1 MIETDT
7 GNYTLTYTGQKF
19 SFLDPEQDTIA
30 ITDIAWA
37 LAHTPRWGGHTLE
50 PYSVAQHS
58 ITVAYLVGQDG
69 GWEGPQMYALLHD
82 ASEAYI
88 ADIPSPVKRYLPEY
102 RVMESKIQYAI
113 NHRFGV
119 LDPTGLWSEM
129 TERADVDAFRWE
141 ARDLMLNKAAGH
153 IQPPSE
159 DFPRLSPL
167 CPEYA
172 YEAFMETFGELEAA
186 LV

>member
-1 MIETDT
+1 MPKSDI
-7 GNYTLTYTGQKF
+7 GNYTLTYTGRQF
-19 SFLDPEQDTIA
+19 DFLDPKRDSIS
-30 ITDIAWA
+30 IKDIAWA

-50 PYSVAQHS
+50 AYSVAQHS
-58 ITVAYLVGQDG
+58 ITVSYLVGQDG
-69 GWEGPQMYALLHD
+69 GWEGPQLYALLHD

-88 ADIPSPVKRYLPEY
+88 ADIPSPVKKFLPEY
-102 RVMESKIQYAI
+102 RTIEAKIQYAI

-119 LDPTGLWSEM
+119 HDPTGLWSEM
-129 TERADVDAFRWE
+129 TANADVDAYRWE
-141 ARDLMLNKAAGH
+141 ARDLLLDGGAGH

-172 YEAFMETFGELEAA
+172 FEAFMETFANLEAA

>member
-1 MIETDT
+1 MQTDT
-7 GNYTLTYTGQKF
+7 GNFTLTYTGQKF
-19 SFLDPEQDTIA
+19 SFLDPERDTIN
-30 ITDIAWA
+30 IKDIAWA

-50 PYSVAQHS
+50 AYSVAQHS
-58 ITVAYLVGQDG
+58 ITVSYLVGQDG

-88 ADIPSPVKRYLPEY
+88 GDLPSPVKRFLPEY
-102 RVMESKIQYAI
+102 RAMESKIQYAI
-113 NHRFGV
+113 NHRFNIH
-119 LDPTGLWSEM
+119 DPTGLWSEM
-129 TERADVDAFRWE
+129 TERADTDAFRWE
-141 ARDLMLNKAAGH
+141 ARDLMIDGAGGC

-159 DFPRLSPL
+159 DFPRLTPL

-172 YEAFMETFGELEAA
+172 YEAFLETFGNLEAA